1 MKTEEQIKEE
11 ITRHRQWL
19 KENQFTQSQND
30 KWLHECIIEGL
41 EWVLK
46 EGK

>member
-11 ITRHRQWL
+11 IKKHKDWL
-19 KENQFTQSQND
+19 KDHPFCKNKNNI
-30 KWLHECIIEGL
+30 WLHECIIEGL

-46 EGK
+46 